1 MSDTESVNEEHKVT
15 KDRFKR
21 AVAEWMKVNE
31 SLDELRKEV
40 SELNKKK
47 KKLNEV
53 IILFMKSNE
62 AEYCNLGNDG
72 AIELKKQKTYQA
84 LKKVQVE
91 ELLKELGKSEKE
103 CKDTAEFLFAHKT
116 IKETDIVKRSKSVFE

>member
-1 MSDTESVNEEHKVT
+1 MSDNESITEEPKVS

-21 AVAEWMKVNE
+21 AVSEWMAVNE
-31 SLDELRKEV
+31 SLDELRKQ
-40 SELNKKK
+40 SSDLNKRK

-72 AIELKKQKTYQA
+72 AIELKKQKSYQA

-103 CKDTAEFLFAHKT
+103 SKETAEFLFAHKT
-116 IKETDIVKRSKSVFE
+116 IKETDVVKRSKTIFE

>member
-1 MSDTESVNEEHKVT
+1 MSDSESITEEPKVS

-21 AVAEWMKVNE
+21 VVSEWMAVNE
-31 SLDELRKEV
+31 SLDELRKQV
-40 SELNKKK
+40 SDLNKKK

-72 AIELKKQKTYQA
+72 AIELKKQKSYQA

-103 CKDTAEFLFAHKT
+103 SKETAEFLFAHKT
-116 IKETDIVKRSKSVFE
+116 IKETDVVKRSKTIFE